1 LQRKNLKKDY
11 LMHSA
16 NIKMLRT
23 VANGL
28 GVLKNEMVF
37 VGGAVAELYASNPVI
52 SDIRPT
58 LDVDYVIELGS
69 RTAHAKL
76 EADLRSLGFTHDT
89 SKGAPICR
97 WLYSGIFVDVM
108 PSDSNVLG
116 FSNRWYD
123 EGIENKISKTLPD
136 DTEIFVFPPVY
147 YLAVKIEAHNS
158 RGGNDL
164 RQSHD
169 FEDIIY
175 ILDNCSELL
184 ENITNANES
193 VKAYLKEECF
203 KLLKN
208 EGLTE
213 GIESALPYGSEEEA
227 SEIIMNLIQNIAD
240 IE

>member
-1 LQRKNLKKDY
+1 
-11 LMHSA
+11 MPST
-16 NIKMLRT
+16 NIKMLQT

-28 GVLKNEMVF
+28 GYLKDDMVF
-37 VGGAVAELYASNPVI
+37 VGGAVAELYASNPEL

-58 LDVDYVIELGS
+58 LDVDCVIELRS
-69 RTAHAKL
+69 KTAHAKL
-76 EADLRSLGFTHDT
+76 EDNLRALGFTNDS

-97 WLYSGIFVDVM
+97 WIYQNILVDVM
-108 PSDSNVLG
+108 PSDSDVLG

-136 DTEIFVFPPVY
+136 GTEIFVFPPEY
-147 YLAVKIEAHNS
+147 YLGAKFEAHKG

-184 ENITNANES
+184 DSISNANET
-193 VKAYLKEECF
+193 VKVYLKEECAN
-203 KLLKN
+203 LLKN
-208 EGLTE
+208 KGLTE
-213 GIESALPYGSEEEA
+213 GIESALPYGSGEEA
-227 SEIIMNLIQNIAD
+227 TEIIIALIQNISE

>member
-1 LQRKNLKKDY
+1 MPSTNISMLQ
-11 LMHSA
+11 
-16 NIKMLRT
+16 T

-28 GVLKNEMVF
+28 GDLKEDMVF
-37 VGGAVAELYASNPVI
+37 VGGAVAELYASNPDL

-58 LDVDYVIELGS
+58 LDVDCVIELRS
-69 RTAHAKL
+69 KKAHAKL
-76 EADLRSLGFTHDT
+76 ENDLRALGFANDT

-97 WLYSGIFVDVM
+97 WVYQDILVDIM
-108 PSDSNVLG
+108 PSDPDVLG
-116 FSNRWYD
+116 FSNRWYED
-123 EGIENKISKTLPD
+123 GIENKISKTLPD
-136 DTEIFVFPPVY
+136 GTEIFVFPPEY
-147 YLAVKIEAHNS
+147 YLAAKIEAHNG

-169 FEDIIY
+169 FEDIIF

-184 ENITNANES
+184 ESITNANES
-193 VKAYLKEECF
+193 VKAYLKEECS

-227 SEIIMNLIQNIAD
+227 TEIIMEQIQNIAN